1 MTTDNSKAIASAVY
15 YHEGQYIYFGE
26 YPQSV
31 KKADVTIQEN
41 SSDENG
47 YFLGSDHYLY
57 AKVTANPHNI
67 GVTFASGEPIISG
80 KEYYFKVEPIRWK
93 VLSQRD
99 GELLLLSDLIL
110 TGRRFDASDN
120 CYKTSDVRAFLNGE
134 FYSSAFY
141 EKERE
146 QILLSSVSNG
156 AQSTKSESNPYICE
170 DTDDHIFLLSR
181 EEISNNIYNFRP
193 EEAKD
198 PTRQLKTS
206 DYAKAL
212 GVSTD
217 TTPAH
222 CENGIWRLRSPDTT
236 AKHATYAIH
245 SDGTICTLFVDAI
258 EGIAPALR
266 LRLNEADRSTYF
278 FTRTYFGEFDDL
290 SPVKEKKTDKKRLG
304 LIGMIFVTVI
314 ALLLLILVPAACR
327 GKHEYIYIGEYPQS
341 VKEDGV
347 TVDESIVDSRGYFL
361 GSDGAY
367 YAKVVAKPVDNNY
380 TFANG
385 TEITYGNTYYFKVE
399 PIRFRV
405 LKKKD
410 GTALLLC
417 DSIIDYQMFDY
428 NADKYHVSNDY
439 ESSTVRAWLNGSFL
453 EKAFSDAS
461 KDVILPSTLKLDQS
475 TTVEDKIF
483 LLSLKEVKKGAYGFA
498 LNTGRDDKAR
508 RLKVSDYVRALGG
521 WMNTEE
527 GEKRGDGTWWLR
539 TPRDG
544 GNDWDALCVIG
555 GEAGAQSFARNHKG
569 VVPAMVINLD
579 ALSQ

>member
-1 MTTDNSKAIASAVY
+1 MTIENSKTSTYAVY
-15 YHEGQYIYFGE
+15 RHEGQYIYFGE

-31 KKADVTIQEN
+31 KKVDVTIQEN

-47 YFLGSDHYLY
+47 YFRGSDNHLY
-57 AKVTANPHNI
+57 AKVTANPRDV
-67 GVTFASGEPIISG
+67 GATFASGEPIIRG
-80 KEYYFKVEPIRWK
+80 EEYYFKVEPIRWK
-93 VLSQRD
+93 ILSQRD
-99 GELLLLSDLIL
+99 GELLLLCDLIL

-141 EKERE
+141 ETERE
-146 QILLSSVSNG
+146 QILLSSTSNG

-181 EEISNNIYNFRP
+181 EEISNDVYNFRP
-193 EEAKD
+193 EEAGD
-198 PTRQLKTS
+198 LTRQLKTS
-206 DYAKAL
+206 DYARAL
-212 GVSTD
+212 GVSTS

-222 CENGIWRLRSPDTT
+222 CGNGTWRLRTPDAT
-236 AKHATYAIH
+236 AKHATCAIH
-245 SDGTICTLFVDAI
+245 SSGSLCTLYVDAI

-266 LRLNEADRSTYF
+266 LRLNKEDRSTYF

-290 SPVKEKKTDKKRLG
+290 TPVKEKKADKKRLG
-304 LIGMIFVTVI
+304 LIGIISVAVI
-314 ALLLLILVPAACR
+314 ALLLLILFPEACR
-327 GKHEYIYIGEYPQS
+327 GKHEYIYMGEYPQS
-341 VKEDGV
+341 VKEEGV

-367 YAKVVAKPVDNNY
+367 YAKLVAKPVNNDY
-380 TFANG
+380 TFTNG
-385 TEITYGNTYYFKVE
+385 TAITYGETYYFKVE

-417 DSIIDYQMFDY
+417 DSIIDHQMFDD

-439 ESSTVRAWLNGSFL
+439 ESSTIRAWLNGSFL
-453 EKAFSDAS
+453 DKAFSDAS
-461 KDVILPSTLKLDQS
+461 KDVILPSVLKLDQN

-498 LNTGRDDKAR
+498 LNPERDDKAR

-527 GEKRGDGTWWLR
+527 ALLGDGTWWLR
-539 TPRDG
+539 TPWDR
-544 GNDWDALCVIG
+544 NDCDALRVLG
-555 GEAGAQSFARNHKG
+555 GKVGASVFARNREG
-569 VVPAMVINLD
+569 VVPAMLINLD